1 MEKWKKEREFSLKI
15 SIIEGSIS
23 SISGAILHQGF
34 FLQSFIIFIGAPDF
48 WISIIPNLQFAL
60 SFIGILS
67 AYYLSKYGE
76 RKKAG
81 IITNTIYRCIWILP
95 PIALLIFGK
104 SNITF
109 QVFLITTLISFIAF
123 RLLMVIWMRWMD
135 LLIFE
140 ETRGRYLGIRKAFTT
155 LFLLVGF
162 LVGGYILKI
171 FKESAKEEW
180 AYIILFTTIAIIG
193 VISSYLYSYQF
204 DTKTRTL
211 NVKFKEFI
219 KIILNSIKNNPRLK
233 RIILFFAVFEGVSAI
248 GVPFIPVQILKNFNL
263 SPEYLSIQFS
273 IYALSMTISS
283 YLWGILLD
291 KFGPRSVLQ
300 LSTLGL
306 SFTISLWVLVPKEL
320 WFVLSFI
327 EPTISGI
334 MSGGYE
340 SVFMYIILSEVS
352 LKHKDY
358 FFSLV
363 STINGFSILI
373 GSLISMGIIMIFSN
387 LNVFI
392 FYKNFKVY
400 ELLFLITLIGRI
412 STSLLFIPPIKFKNK
427 VKNAWDLIKVTFSKI
442 FEA

>member
-1 MEKWKKEREFSLKI
+1 
-15 SIIEGSIS
+15 
-23 SISGAILHQGF
+23 
-34 FLQSFIIFIGAPDF
+34 
-48 WISIIPNLQFAL
+48 
-60 SFIGILS
+60 
-67 AYYLSKYGE
+67 
-76 RKKAG
+76 
-81 IITNTIYRCIWILP
+81 
-95 PIALLIFGK
+95 
-104 SNITF
+104 
-109 QVFLITTLISFIAF
+109 
-123 RLLMVIWMRWMD
+123 
-135 LLIFE
+135 
-140 ETRGRYLGIRKAFTT
+140 
-155 LFLLVGF
+155 
-162 LVGGYILKI
+162 
-171 FKESAKEEW
+171 
-180 AYIILFTTIAIIG
+180 
-193 VISSYLYSYQF
+193 
-204 DTKTRTL
+204 
-211 NVKFKEFI
+211 
-219 KIILNSIKNNPRLK
+219 
-233 RIILFFAVFEGVSAI
+233 
-248 GVPFIPVQILKNFNL
+248 
-263 SPEYLSIQFS
+263 
-273 IYALSMTISS
+273 
-283 YLWGILLD
+283 
-291 KFGPRSVLQ
+291 RSVLQ